1 MTKKSAKA
9 AAVTSPTLGD
19 PVTTTPAVEA
29 NLHPSLRDK
38 GIFFL
43 SSGFNPQMAKEVCTW
58 ILEANLSQ
66 NRQYEHLTL
75 IINSPGG
82 EVQSAFAIIDCI
94 RGSKIPV
101 HTVGLGMIAS
111 CGLLLFMA
119 GHKGGRTLTP
129 NTSILSHQW
138 AWGSKGKEHELFA
151 AVKEFDLTNDRI
163 INHYK
168 VCTGLDKKTIK
179 QKLLPPQDVWLSAEQ
194 ALELGLCDEIKLLYA

>member
-1 MTKKSAKA
+1 MSKKSAKSEK
-9 AAVTSPTLGD
+9 VTSPLASD
-19 PVTTTPAVEA
+19 PVTTTPAVET
-29 NLHPSLRDK
+29 NTNPSLREK

-58 ILEANLSQ
+58 ILEANLAQ
-66 NRQYEHLTL
+66 NRQFEHLTL

-94 RGSKIPV
+94 RGSKIPI

-138 AWGSKGKEHELFA
+138 AWGSRGKAHELFA
-151 AVKEFDLTNDRI
+151 VMDEFNLTNKRI

-179 QKLLPPQDVWLSAEQ
+179 EKLLPPQDVWLSAEQ
-194 ALELGLCDEIKLLYA
+194 ALEMGICDEIKLLYA